1 MSTVQVTLRRIGPC
15 AFEATDGNGHYARVD
30 ASPELEAQILE
41 RVPHPEAVPKVADAG
56 PIPSGDR
63 AGLRPMQLLLVSL
76 AGCAAMD
83 IVLILARQRQD
94 LRDMVIAVEGVRVE
108 GTPAPFEKITLRFTA
123 HGEVD
128 LGKLQ
133 RAVELGVTKY
143 CSVASTLDPKVNV
156 MWEATV
162 VPSPNNK

>member
-1 MSTVQVTLRRIGPC
+1 MSTVKVTLRRIGPC
-15 AFEATDGNGHYARVD
+15 AFEATDGHGHFARLD
-30 ASPELEAQILE
+30 ASSDLEAQILE
-41 RVPHPEAVPKVADAG
+41 RAPHPEAVPKTADAG
-56 PIPSGDR
+56 PLPTGDR

-94 LRDMVIAVEGVRVE
+94 LRDMVIQVEGVRVE
-108 GTPAPFEKITLRFTA
+108 GTPAPFEKITLHFTA

-128 LGKLQ
+128 LGKLR

-143 CSVASTLDPKVNV
+143 CSVASTLDSKV
-156 MWEATV
+156 TV
-162 VPSPNNK
+162 VWEVGVVPIAQ

>member
-15 AFEATDGNGHYARVD
+15 AFEATDGNGHYARLD
-30 ASPELEAQILE
+30 ASAELEAQILE
-41 RVPHPEAVPKVADAG
+41 RVPHPEAVPKTADAG

-63 AGLRPMQLLLVSL
+63 AGLRPMQLLLVSM

-94 LRDMVIAVEGVRVE
+94 LRDMVIEAEGIRVE
-108 GTPAPFEKITLRFTA
+108 GTPAPYEKITLRFIA
-123 HGEVD
+123 HGDVD
-128 LGKLQ
+128 LARFE

-143 CSVASTLDPKVNV
+143 CSVASSLDPKINV
-156 MWEATV
+156 IWEANV
-162 VPSPNNK
+162 VPKEKK